1 MKKIMQSQIDELTK
15 KIEEIGKHTENA
27 VMAATI
33 SAEAAKGS
41 AAIAYNASVDNVKSN
56 KTLEAKLDAYIL
68 QDNEWKKRAEP
79 AIQMGIDARGAS
91 KSLLWLGGIILV
103 LGGAY
108 KIIVTWFTKQQ

>member
-1 MKKIMQSQIDELTK
+1 MSENQIKELSNKIS
-15 KIEEIGKHTENA
+15 EIAKHTENA
-27 VMAATI
+27 VMAAAI

-56 KTLEAKLDAYIL
+56 KNLEAKLDAYIL

-79 AIQMGIDARGAS
+79 VIQMGMNVQGAS